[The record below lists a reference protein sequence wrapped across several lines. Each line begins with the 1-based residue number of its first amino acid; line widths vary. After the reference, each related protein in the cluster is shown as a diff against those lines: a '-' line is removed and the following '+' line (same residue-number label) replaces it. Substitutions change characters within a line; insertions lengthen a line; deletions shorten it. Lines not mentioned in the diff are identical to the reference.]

1 MLRGNTFCGNR
12 MLPAAEAICS
22 PPASVEWVIL
32 LHQDA
37 PLPASSVT
45 FGPCALM
52 LARVGIAEYVAIRG
66 IRLWAAAVAR
76 ANERRLANHRL
87 NELRHPL
94 TQPGFD
100 WIKPIIEKM
109 DRRLGF
115 RLQGRRRRAIAAH
128 GAVSTG
134 VPTPGSLG
142 LTTRRKG
149 GSARSLR
156 LPMEKKR

>member
-1 MLRGNTFCGNR
+1 

-76 ANERRLANHRL
+76 ANERRLPNHRL
-87 NELRHPL
+87 NELTHPL

-109 DRRLGF
+109 DRRLASDC
-115 RLQGRRRRAIAAH
+115 RAGDVVLLLLMAQSPPVCANAGIVW
-128 GAVSTG
+128 VSAPG
-134 VPTPGSLG
+134 DYAILNSNHTPDG
-142 LTTRRKG
+142 TCRC
-149 GSARSLR
+149 ARPSIV
-156 LPMEKKR
+156 